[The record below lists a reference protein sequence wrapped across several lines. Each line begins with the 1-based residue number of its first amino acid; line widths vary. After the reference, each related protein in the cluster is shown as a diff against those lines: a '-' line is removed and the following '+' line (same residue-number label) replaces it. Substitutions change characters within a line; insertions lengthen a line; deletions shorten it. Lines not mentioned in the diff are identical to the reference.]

1 MRGRTMTHDELLT
14 KIEKQTVHIANKIK
28 PVADSCEKEIG
39 EFANALRAVVE
50 LHKPMLTKYMEPDVD
65 RYECQVCREEP
76 YYSRNEP
83 YPCPTIQAI
92 EKELG

>member
-1 MRGRTMTHDELLT
+1 MTHNELLT

-50 LHKPMLTKYMEPDVD
+50 LHKRVKPN
-65 RYECQVCREEP
+65 RCQVCWTA
-76 YYSRNEP
+76 

-92 EKELG
+92 EKELQ

>member
-1 MRGRTMTHDELLT
+1 MTHDELLT

-50 LHKPMLTKYMEPDVD
+50 LHQPQDITLPDGSWG
-65 RYECQVCREEP
+65 ENCCVC
-76 YYSRNEP
+76 NNGWN
-83 YPCPTIQAI
+83 YPCRTIQVI
-92 EKELG
+92 EQELN